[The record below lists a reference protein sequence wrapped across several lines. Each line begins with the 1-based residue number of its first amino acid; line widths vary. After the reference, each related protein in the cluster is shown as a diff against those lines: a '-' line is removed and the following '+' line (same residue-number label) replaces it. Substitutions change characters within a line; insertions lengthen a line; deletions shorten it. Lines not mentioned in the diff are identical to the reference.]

1 MSSSGSPRSPV
12 SFASTSA
19 PLPTIVVATRDPAIG
34 RVIVMALRLEGYAP
48 DLFDDG
54 EQAWEATLGEPCV
67 AAVLDARLPKVG
79 GITICQSV
87 RATASISSL
96 PIILL
101 VMRDEAT
108 LRAGAQRVGV
118 SACLLMPFAV
128 QSSQPQSLLSSR
140 SFPRPLMGALSNTQV
155 LDPGT
160 YRQTDGPYDA
170 NESARLRH

>member
-12 SFASTSA
+12 SFASASA

-48 DLFDDG
+48 HLFDDG
-54 EQAWEATLGEPCV
+54 EQAWAATLGEPCV

-128 QSSQPQSLLSSR
+128 QELLAAVAAVL
-140 SFPRPLMGALSNTQV
+140 SFVPPPL
-155 LDPGT
+155 
-160 YRQTDGPYDA
+160 DGRV
-170 NESARLRH
+170 E